1 MTQEPTAYDRAL
13 AEALDEGDGP
23 GDLRERLLSG
33 APTDEDRSE
42 ARAHLEETSRRRFE
56 LAHPVPPRQQDLEL
70 EAETIELPAGD
81 LSKDK
86 SWKQHAT
93 AIRDELR
100 KAADDS
106 GEAKAVVVTLRVR
119 LTTED

>member
-1 MTQEPTAYDRAL
+1 MTHEPTAYDRSL
-13 AEALDEGDGP
+13 AEALGGGDGT

-42 ARAHLEETSRRRFE
+42 ARAHLDKATRRRFE
-56 LAHPVPPRQQDLEL
+56 LAHPLPPRQQDLEL
-70 EAETIELPAGD
+70 EAETIELSPGD
-81 LSKDK
+81 LSNDK

-106 GEAKAVVVTLRVR
+106 GEAKSIVVTLRVR
-119 LTTED
+119 LTTEG